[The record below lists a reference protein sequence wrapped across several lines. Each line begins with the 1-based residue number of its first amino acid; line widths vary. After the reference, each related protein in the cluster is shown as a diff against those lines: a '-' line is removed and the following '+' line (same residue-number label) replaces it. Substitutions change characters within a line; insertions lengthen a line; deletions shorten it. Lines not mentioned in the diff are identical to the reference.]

1 MERWEYHDLSVLSNS
16 FDFCEWLDH
25 INFSVFLKLLR
36 VLLNIIMSGLA
47 HLADY
52 TVKYE
57 CSNHLHFEGAIQ
69 VEASYSCTTE
79 KANQDMISVSL
90 SETKA
95 FEGL

>member
-1 MERWEYHDLSVLSNS
+1 
-16 FDFCEWLDH
+16 
-25 INFSVFLKLLR
+25 
-36 VLLNIIMSGLA
+36 MSGLA